1 MRVSRRLEGSMTERG
16 RKSGEVGGEWL
27 GGSLEE
33 VGGEWL
39 NGSLEEVG
47 GEWLGG
53 LESG

>member
-1 MRVSRRLEGSMTERG
+1 MVEW
-16 RKSGEVGGEWL
+16 KSGEVGGEWL
-27 GGSLEE
+27 NGSLEE